1 MWINTRYSVD
11 NLFTT
16 QDVAFYGKMSA
27 TIFTPY
33 TFYNLCDKL
42 GPTSMNV
49 VIIGAGRIGQAFNYL
64 CGQRANSIAMF
75 DADPTKIPDQRP
87 LPETIPRADVIF
99 LCIQSFAIR
108 DVLAEIG
115 PLLKPTALV
124 VSLAK
129 GIERGSLKTLDLVI
143 PECLPVA
150 QPWGIIIGPML
161 SEEILQG
168 QGSAGV
174 FVGPGACSVLSSLID
189 PNDLSLECSND
200 THGVALAGVLKN
212 IYALALGIGDGIGW
226 GANRKG
232 WLITRAIREMREILS
247 ELGGD
252 PNTADGP
259 AGLGDLIATGSSPH
273 SRNRGTGEQIV
284 KTGEMNPLSEGYIS
298 LTSLMSL
305 LGPRAADFEILSALV
320 EIIGEKK
327 DAATVYKRLI

>member
-1 MWINTRYSVD
+1 MHI
-11 NLFTT
+11 
-16 QDVAFYGKMSA
+16 
-27 TIFTPY
+27 
-33 TFYNLCDKL
+33 
-42 GPTSMNV
+42 
-49 VIIGAGRIGQAFNYL
+49 VIIGAGRIGQAFKYL
-64 CGQRANSIAMF
+64 CEKRADSVAMF

-87 LPETIPRADVIF
+87 LSETIPQADVVF

-108 DVLAEIG
+108 DVLGVIA
-115 PLLKPTALV
+115 PLLRPTTLI

-129 GIERGSLKTLDLVI
+129 GIERDSLKTLDDVI
-143 PECLPVA
+143 PECLSKT

-161 SEEILQG
+161 AEEILQG

-174 FVGPGACSVLSSLID
+174 FIGPGSCATLSTLID
-189 PNDLSLECSND
+189 SQDLSLECSPD

-212 IYALALGIGDGIGW
+212 IYALALGIADGIGW

-247 ELGGD
+247 ALGGD

-298 LTSLMSL
+298 LTSLITL
-305 LGPRAADFEILSALV
+305 LGPRASEFTILSALV

-327 DAATVYKRLI
+327 DASVVYKRLV